1 MPVGFRTYPVN
12 GVLVAGSMETGGVFF
27 FFFFFKD
34 YYYYLF
40 GCVRSL
46 LRYWRSLVAEC
57 EN

>member
-12 GVLVAGSMETGGVFF
+12 GVLVAGSMETGG